1 MGVSTSIRKFLSAR
15 MEQGAISSTSLLI
28 TLFCDLVTRHGGEIW
43 LGSLIRSLAPLGVS
57 ERLVRTAVF
66 RLVQDNWLVSRKEGR
81 RSYYSLSPW
90 GYKQYQRAARR
101 IYSSER
107 PEWDGIWTLV
117 IPSFVNEDKRE
128 PMRKGLLWQGFGL
141 LSTGVY
147 ALPSQDRKSL
157 NELLSEL
164 DIRDSVV
171 IMTAR
176 ADQSIS
182 GDALQRQVMER
193 WNLAELDKQYQAFLS
208 RYRPVL
214 RYLSG
219 NGSPDPER
227 AFLLRTLMIHDYRRI
242 LLRDPELPVDMLP
255 SDWAGFDAHDVT
267 AEIYKCIGV
276 KSATWFSNS
285 MESVLGKLPAADAL
299 FFKRYGGLPERC

>member
-1 MGVSTSIRKFLSAR
+1 

-28 TLFCDLVTRHGGEIW
+28 TLFCDVISRHGGEIW
-43 LGSLIRSLAPLGVS
+43 LGSLIRSLAPLGVN

-66 RLVQDNWLVSRKEGR
+66 RLVQDNWLVSCKEGR

-90 GYKQYQRAARR
+90 GHKQYHRAARR

-117 IPSFVNEDKRE
+117 IPSFVVEDKRE
-128 PMRKGLLWQGFGL
+128 PLRKGLLWQGFGL

-147 ALPSQDRKSL
+147 AQPSRDRESLDELL
-157 NELLSEL
+157 NELNAQ
-164 DIRDSVV
+164 DSVI

-176 ADQSIS
+176 ADESIK
-182 GDALQRQVMER
+182 GNALQRQVMER
-193 WNLAELDKQYQAFLS
+193 WNLLELGKQYQSFLS
-208 RYRPVL
+208 RYQPVL

-227 AFLLRTLMIHDYRRI
+227 AFLLRTLLIHDYRRI

-255 SDWAGFDAHDVT
+255 RDWAGFDAHDVT

-276 KSATWFSNS
+276 KSAAWFSDT
-285 MESVLGKLPAADAL
+285 MESMSGKLPAADAV
-299 FFKRYGGLPERC
+299 FFKRYGGLPETG